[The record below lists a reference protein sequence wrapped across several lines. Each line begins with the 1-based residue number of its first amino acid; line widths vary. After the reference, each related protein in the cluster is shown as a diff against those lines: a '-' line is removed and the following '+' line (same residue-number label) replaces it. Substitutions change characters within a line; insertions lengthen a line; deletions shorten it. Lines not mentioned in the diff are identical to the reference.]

1 MKTPTARKLPAHAE
15 QPEALKKALERAR
28 DEKARMLAKQTV
40 VSLTAANK
48 KAFKVK
54 HVGRTHRATPIY

>member
-28 DEKARMLAKQTV
+28 DEKARMLAKETV
-40 VSLTAANK
+40 DSLTAANL
-48 KAFKVK
+48 
-54 HVGRTHRATPIY
+54 R